1 MFSGKYT
8 KTNMIVYLEY
18 SWKRWSY
25 ASRYHYPLLSF
36 CISILCN
43 QSISHKHNSILLHQ
57 HEILKKSYV
66 VKLYKTEIPIFFTSH
81 CCNQYCRLNWWL
93 IKRKTMHA
101 CICIFKF
108 LSTSILL
115 ASNECIAIIGLQNN
129 DKHTLWIK
137 KWSCLII
144 LAKEIPHFILDL
156 T

>member
-1 MFSGKYT
+1 MNKPKQHDKLWKVMTCFMYDIAKGKTNDLICLVGKYT

-43 QSISHKHNSILLHQ
+43 QSIGYKHTSILLHQ
-57 HEILKKSYV
+57 HEILNKSYA
-66 VKLYKTEIPIFFTSH
+66 VKLYKMEIPIFFTSH
-81 CCNQYCRLNWWL
+81 CCNQYCRSNWWL

-115 ASNECIAIIGLQNN
+115 ASNECIYL
-129 DKHTLWIK
+129 
-137 KWSCLII
+137 
-144 LAKEIPHFILDL
+144 
-156 T
+156 

>member
-1 MFSGKYT
+1 MFSGKIYENKYDSLPRIFMET
-8 KTNMIVYLEY
+8 LKLCFSI
-18 SWKRWSY
+18 S
-25 ASRYHYPLLSF
+25 LSAPF
-36 CISILCN
+36 VCISILCN
-43 QSISHKHNSILLHQ
+43 QSIAHKHNSILLHQ
-57 HEILKKSYV
+57 HEILKKSYT